1 MTKADIVSEISRSTG
16 IEKASVLAV
25 VESLMDVIKDNMAK
39 GENVYLRG
47 FGSFVVKERARKVA
61 RNISKQTSLVIPAI
75 RSLPS
80 NPATRSR
87 ISLQM
92 KNEID

>member
-1 MTKADIVSEISRSTG
+1 MTKADIVLEISRSTG

-47 FGSFVVKERARKVA
+47 FGSFVVKERAQKVA
-61 RNISKQTSLVIPAI
+61 RNISKQTSLVIPAHKKPTFKPCNTFKD
-75 RSLPS
+75 LV
-80 NPATRSR
+80 A
-87 ISLQM
+87 
-92 KNEID
+92 NEK

>member
-47 FGSFVVKERARKVA
+47 FGSFVVKERAQKVA
-61 RNISKQTSLVIPAI
+61 RNISKQIGRAHV
-75 RSLPS
+75 
-80 NPATRSR
+80 
-87 ISLQM
+87 
-92 KNEID
+92 